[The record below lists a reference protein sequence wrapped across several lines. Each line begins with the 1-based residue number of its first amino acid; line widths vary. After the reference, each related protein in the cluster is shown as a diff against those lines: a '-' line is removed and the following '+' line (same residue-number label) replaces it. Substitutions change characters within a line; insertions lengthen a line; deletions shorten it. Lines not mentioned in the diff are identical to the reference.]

1 MSALG
6 DRASASEAA
15 ADRAEE
21 EASVAMRSAETGVRE
36 EMEAEAVVK
45 ETESALSKALAELT
59 FLETSYEEKDFES
72 KAEKAKAKEKAQ
84 KEAEIAVR
92 DALAAVNKT
101 VQSPEAEGGLGKHSI
116 QLFRICLLCFSG
128 HSISSYGSKDPGWNP
143 SQNMVVVGVSIHQV
157 PMSGVASS
165 CESTA

>member
-1 MSALG
+1 MNCWQVSALG

-21 EASVAMRSAETGVRE
+21 DASVAMRSAETGVRE
-36 EMEAEAVVK
+36 EMEAAAVVK

-101 VQSPEAEGGLGKHSI
+101 VQSPEAEGGLGKQTIHLPAVFFFRTQ
-116 QLFRICLLCFSG
+116 QLVIRQQRSRWKLSRRVQMVQSDNSVCCFAAPVLRLL
-128 HSISSYGSKDPGWNP
+128 
-143 SQNMVVVGVSIHQV
+143 
-157 PMSGVASS
+157 
-165 CESTA
+165 